1 MSLYVTVHCSNFAT
15 TGQITPDDV
24 SEIKEAGYLSIINNR
39 PDFEGGEEQP
49 TSEKIEVVAQIA
61 GICYFA
67 LPFSPN
73 QVNQSLVEAFAKVVH
88 EAPKP
93 ILAFCRTGTRSTNIF
108 QTAVAMGLLDAN
120 DLTLTDTL
128 D

>member
-1 MSLYVTVHCSNFAT
+1 MSLYVTVHSPNFAT

-24 SEIKEAGYLSIINNR
+24 SEIKAAGYFSIINNR
-39 PDFEGGEEQP
+39 PNFEGGEVQP
-49 TSEKIEVVAQIA
+49 TSEAIEAVAQIA
-61 GICYFA
+61 GIDYFA

-73 QVNQSLVEAFAKVVH
+73 QVNQSVVEAFAKMVH

-108 QTAVAMGLLDAN
+108 QAAVAMGLLDAN
-120 DLTLTDTL
+120 DLTLIDTL